1 MDDLQWVDTA
11 SLDLLTHI
19 LTDPDSRNILFVGA
33 YRDSEVGPDHPLK
46 KTTRE
51 LSQLKVDVQTLHLD
65 ELKER
70 DVSRLVRDSFNV
82 SSPEVSDLARVLHA
96 KTGGNPLYVTQL
108 LHFLCDEGLIG
119 FDYASGKWSWDLS
132 RIDKEG
138 VAHDLLDLLNARLK
152 ALHPNT
158 RILFATAACIGSTF
172 DVQKLAAAAAMASS
186 EVLQSV
192 KSGMKQGLITAVED
206 ELTASGQGY
215 PSDHYGH
222 ATSVSL
228 PARPHSRGRV

>member
-46 KTTRE
+46 KTTCE

-70 DVSRLVRDSFNV
+70 DVSRLVRDSFNA

-119 FDYASGKWSWDLS
+119 FEYATGKWCWDLS

-138 VAHDLLDLLNARLK
+138 VAQDLLDLLNARLK

-158 RILFATAACIGSTF
+158 RIMFATAACIRQYVRRTKAGRSCR
-172 DVQKLAAAAAMASS
+172 DALVRSASVS
-186 EVLQSV
+186 EV
-192 KSGMKQGLITAVED
+192 GD
-206 ELTASGQGY
+206 R
-215 PSDHYGH
+215 
-222 ATSVSL
+222 
-228 PARPHSRGRV
+228 ARADYRRRGRSSRVGARLSL